1 VVVVIAVVVGC
12 VLRWWHLG
20 TPSLWW
26 DELVQ
31 ISTADADTAWEVVE
45 RVRRGIP
52 AGSGNAGAV
61 PLDYLATHL
70 WLRLVPVPADPEA
83 LEAYYR
89 FPSFVFSCSTLVALA
104 WYARR
109 FFGERVAALATL
121 MLALSL
127 PHVLY
132 AAEARFYS
140 LWLLVGV
147 LNLAAFS
154 ALVTKPTGTGR
165 WLAFTFTSLAYV
177 LTGLFSLL
185 VLVWQYVALFGLRL
199 AYAEPGARRAT
210 LRGLAISVGALLA
223 LLACYYA
230 GTAASTQSI
239 RGTSHLSGVLVARQT
254 LTFFTTHDRGFGLAV
269 LVSLVLVPAGLLLRR
284 HPLWP
289 VTAAV
294 AAGIVT
300 SPFVIAALMNWK
312 HHFYHPRHGLLLL
325 PGVVLLVALALAAL
339 ADLLERLPALSR
351 WRHVVPIAVTT
362 ALVLACQGP
371 PAKRYLTTPDRF
383 FQRTKILRDFKSLA
397 RDLRARAAGY
407 DERQRHLL
415 IVGRVGPGH
424 LSNPLL
430 GKYLEW
436 YGLTDQVVL
445 RGVPRPSDVLRKIR
459 SYCPTSCERHGWTLQ
474 AVLALQSPFE
484 LSPPKR
490 RLVGLPR
497 RIGRWPGRPRDTTV
511 LLYTPIRRE
520 RRDGSLRGWRSRPY
534 AGFEL
539 FTSVDAT

>member
-1 VVVVIAVVVGC
+1 MVVVIAVVVGC

-89 FPSFVFSCSTLVALA
+89 LPSFLFSCATLVALA

-121 MLALSL
+121 LLALSL

-154 ALVTKPTGTGR
+154 ALVTKPSGTAR
-165 WLAFTFTSLAYV
+165 WLGFTVASLVYV

-185 VLVWQYVALFGLRL
+185 VLVWQYVALLGLRL
-199 AYAEPGARRAT
+199 AHADAGARRAT
-210 LRGLAISVGALLA
+210 LRGLAISIGALLA

-230 GTAASTQSI
+230 DTAASTQSI
-239 RGTSHLSGVLVARQT
+239 RGTSHLSGTLVARQT

-269 LVSLVLVPAGLLLRR
+269 LVSLVLVPTGMLLRR

-294 AAGIVT
+294 AAGIVA

-325 PGVVLLVALALAAL
+325 PGVVLLVALALAEL
-339 ADLLERLPALSR
+339 TDLLERLPGLAR
-351 WRHVVPIAVTT
+351 WRRVVPIAATT
-362 ALVLACQGP
+362 ALILACQVP
-371 PAKRYLTTPDRF
+371 PAARYLKTPDRF

-397 RDLRARAAGY
+397 RDLRARAADY
-407 DERQRHLL
+407 DEPQRHLL
-415 IVGRVGPGH
+415 IVGQVGPGH

-445 RGVPRPSDVLRKIR
+445 RGVPRPSVVLRKIR

-490 RLVGLPR
+490 RLVGLPK

-520 RRDGSLRGWRSRPY
+520 RLDGSLRGWRPRPY
-534 AGFEL
+534 TGFVL